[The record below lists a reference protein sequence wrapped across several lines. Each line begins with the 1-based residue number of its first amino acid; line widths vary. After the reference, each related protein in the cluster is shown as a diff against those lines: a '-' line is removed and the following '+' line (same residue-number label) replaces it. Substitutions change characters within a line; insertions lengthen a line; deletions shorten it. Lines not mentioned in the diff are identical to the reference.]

1 MNICFQ
7 GTEYELAERY
17 TDMTKILFLSLFYC
31 SIFPMAFF
39 LCAISLTAKY
49 FVDRFALIRSWKRA
63 PAIGTTIS
71 VISRRYV
78 LSMAVAVMAIASSY
92 YWTGFPFDNLCVEE
106 SSPVDFTGDFDLQP
120 YPSPYPRFGGTFS
133 TSITTAT
140 VSSGDFNYVV
150 CSQDFTGHWPKVPFP
165 FVPTRAKVA
174 ESLDPYAYMTDDQ
187 ILSTTYF
194 GWAAFAFMLVILA
207 KYIASWYSQYQAI
220 YKGGYVPVGESQGK
234 PFSEELS
241 RSAYIPQVYSK
252 SFAFPL
258 IACQVDNIDTELFDF
273 TDPSRS
279 HLYYDLTND
288 AEKLVSASENNAV
301 DESTFTVVKS
311 WPADKKKD

>member
-1 MNICFQ
+1 
-7 GTEYELAERY
+7 
-17 TDMTKILFLSLFYC
+17 
-31 SIFPMAFF
+31 
-39 LCAISLTAKY
+39 
-49 FVDRFALIRSWKRA
+49 
-63 PAIGTTIS
+63 
-71 VISRRYV
+71 
-78 LSMAVAVMAIASSY
+78 MAVAVMAIASSY

-311 WPADKKKD
+311 WPADKKKDWQGMTLPPKPMIQIRHMELIGESDVGELETKSLTTSPIRHVTMIGEVVEDSDSSSLSTIDW